1 MVFCDNP
8 ETEVEVPEPE
18 YKVLVAKVGDV
29 LIYKSKDIVPLD
41 TVLVQLN
48 VGDIVKPVAPFAGFG
63 LLGMVGGERVAVVN
77 DHTELQP
84 LFVPFA

>member
-1 MVFCDNP
+1 M
-8 ETEVEVPEPE
+8 
-18 YKVLVAKVGDV
+18 

-48 VGDIVKPVAPFAGFG
+48 VGDVVIPVAPFAGFG
-63 LLGMVGGERVAVVN
+63 LIGTVGGKRVAVVN

-84 LFVPFA
+84 LLNPFA